1 MSTIAA
7 TGSQGAT
14 QAENAWRVMFILF
27 LVNLLNFFDRTI
39 PSVVME
45 PIRQEFSL
53 SDFQL
58 GLLSATFT
66 LVYAIAGIPLG
77 RLSDTRS
84 RKKVLS
90 GGLIVWSGLTAA
102 TGLAWNYT
110 SLMLI
115 RIGVGVGE
123 ASCAPAAT
131 SIIGD
136 LFPTQKRA
144 RAIGIYMLGLP
155 LGLMLAFFTVGAMV
169 KAFDNSWRAPFYIA
183 AVPGIILGIIVLFI
197 KEPKRGAA
205 ETHQTTDT
213 KMDNPIRK
221 ILKIKTVR
229 WVIASG
235 IMAQMAAYSVMSF
248 MVVLLQ
254 RFYQLPIDKAALI
267 TGGIVGA
274 TGLVALTLGAQISD
288 RLHQKSETGR
298 LNYGGVSMIVAGI
311 ATLSALM
318 QGQAGLAAFA
328 LLFGLGWLF
337 FYNYYTTVYPALMDV
352 IEPRFRATA
361 MALYFAGQYILG
373 GSLGPIL
380 LGRMSDNFS
389 KSAMEA
395 TGALEMTDAFKGIGL
410 HDAMYLVPITLALT
424 GGFIFLAARSYLAD
438 HNAMLAEMEANMT
451 SLSGGVRQCP

>member
-1 MSTIAA
+1 MSEISVT
-7 TGSQGAT
+7 SNQGAA

-58 GLLSATFT
+58 GLLSASFT

-77 RLSDTRS
+77 RLADTRS

-136 LFPTQKRA
+136 LFPSQKRA
-144 RAIGIYMLGLP
+144 RAMGIYMLGLP

-169 KAFDNSWRAPFYIA
+169 KAFDNSWRAPFFIA

-205 ETHQTTDT
+205 EIHQITDT
-213 KMDNPIRK
+213 KIENPIRT
-221 ILKIKTVR
+221 ILKINTVR

-235 IMAQMAAYSVMSF
+235 IMAQMAAYSTMSF

-267 TGGIVGA
+267 TGGIVGV
-274 TGLVALTLGAQISD
+274 TGLVAFTLGAQISD

-298 LNYGGVSMIVAGI
+298 LNYGAVSMIVAGI
-311 ATLSALM
+311 ATALALL
-318 QGQAGLAAFA
+318 QGQTGLAAFA

-352 IEPRFRATA
+352 IEPRLRATA

-373 GSLGPIL
+373 GSLGPVL
-380 LGRMSDNFS
+380 LGIMSDNFS
-389 KSAMEA
+389 VSAMQKA
-395 TGALEMTDAFKGIGL
+395 GALEMTDVFKGIGL

-424 GGFIFLAARSYLAD
+424 GVFIFLAARTYIGD
-438 HNAMLAEMEANMT
+438 HHAMLAKMEANSST
-451 SLSGGVRQCP
+451 K